1 VNEPDPY
8 ALLKECKRRK
18 DWWSAREEIERLIA
32 ASCGGVD
39 VAHLRQQAALC
50 TYKDPELRRSS
61 ALDQAVERLLGDRHV
76 TPEEVDDAETAGLV
90 GAVCK
95 RRWELDGREEHLR
108 DALRWYERGAVL
120 AAHGSPATWDGY
132 QDINAA
138 YVADVLAH
146 VRQDDSSVGL
156 RTRASELRRGVIDRL
171 GPSPDNWWATATLL
185 EARLG
190 LGGMADCAAMLDLV
204 RRFSQADH
212 RGTAEDALAAADGWE
227 RESTA
232 VQLARLAAVL
242 SPPVEPSD
250 LAGVIKAVIP
260 EAHDD
265 AVVGFG
271 HRFGVA
277 LSGGG
282 FRASLF
288 HLGVLAA
295 LAEHDLLRP
304 MEVLSCVSGGSIV
317 GTAYYS
323 AVATLLETKTDVDI
337 TRDDLVEAT
346 RRCIASVEH
355 TVTTRNLRM
364 EAFLS
369 PVALVRGVRHGRWSR
384 TRRGGMLYERH
395 LYQPLR
401 PDGAFESLSGLKIL
415 PKGTQAFR
423 PKVDN
428 WQRAAKVPTLLIN
441 ATSLGTGRPWRF
453 TASSLGEPVDDGT
466 DTDPID
472 RLEPIWLDRSGG
484 ARSAGRVSVGDAVA
498 ASAGVPGLFP
508 PVTLRDLYPDRT
520 VALVDGGV
528 FDNQGIS
535 GLLDHDCTEI
545 FVSDASGLMGETRKP
560 KSTLLRVLLRT
571 NAVALNAVRGTT
583 FGGAAATVSGG
594 RVRSAWTIHL
604 LSGLPVHRVHPS
616 DSSTTRGSV
625 PPVDEE
631 QPAVRDQIYRA
642 ISELRTDLDRFTAAE
657 AHALMARGYALTQE
671 ALAGNVTHWP
681 GSEHP
686 SRGPS
691 WRSRTS
697 STTQTGR
704 LISCENCA
712 LDESSSSS
720 GSREVV
726 DRCGWCDVSAR
737 AGRSRVRGGAV
748 SCSVLE

>member
-1 VNEPDPY
+1 MNEADPY
-8 ALLKECKRRK
+8 ALLRECKRRK

-32 ASCGGVD
+32 ASPSGVD
-39 VAHLRQQAALC
+39 VVYLRQQAALC

-61 ALDQAVERLLGDRHV
+61 ALDDALERLLGQRDV
-76 TPEEVDDAETAGLV
+76 TPGAVDDAETAGLV
-90 GAVCK
+90 GAICK

-120 AAHGSPATWDGY
+120 AAEEPSETWDGY

-138 YVADVLAH
+138 YVADILAH
-146 VRQDDSSVGL
+146 TRQDDSSVGL
-156 RTRASELRRGVIDRL
+156 RTRARELRHGVIDRL
-171 GPSPDNWWATATLL
+171 DPTTDSWWVTATLL

-190 LGGMADCAAMLDLV
+190 LGGVADCSAMLDLV
-204 RRFSQADH
+204 RRFSQ
-212 RGTAEDALAAADGWE
+212 TAHPDTAGDSLPTADGWE

-232 VQLARLAAVL
+232 VQLARLATVL
-242 SPPVEPSD
+242 SPPVDASD

-265 AVVGFG
+265 AAGGFG

-323 AVATLLETKTDVDI
+323 AVATLLETEADADI
-337 TRDDLVEAT
+337 TSDDLVEVM

-369 PVALVRGVRHGRWSR
+369 PVAFVRGVRHGRWSR

-395 LYQPLR
+395 MYQPLR
-401 PDGAFESLSGLKIL
+401 PDGTFESLSGLKIL
-415 PKGTQAFR
+415 PKGTRSFR

-428 WQRAAKVPTLLIN
+428 WQRAARVPTLLVN

-453 TASSLGEPVDDGT
+453 TASSLGEPIDDGT

-484 ARSAGRVSVGDAVA
+484 ASSAGNVSVGDAVA

-545 FVSDASGLMGETRKP
+545 FISDASGLMGETRRP
-560 KSTLLRVLLRT
+560 RSALLSVLLRT

-583 FGGAAATVSGG
+583 FGGVAATVSGG
-594 RVRSAWTIHL
+594 RVRSAWAIHL
-604 LSGLPVHRVHPS
+604 LSGLPVHRVQPS
-616 DSSTTRGSV
+616 DSNTPRGSV
-625 PPVDEE
+625 PPVDDE
-631 QPAVRDQIYRA
+631 QPTVRDQIYRA
-642 ISELRTDLDRFTAAE
+642 ISELRTDLDRFTVAE

-671 ALAGNVTHWP
+671 SLARQRHPLAGK
-681 GSEHP
+681 
-686 SRGPS
+686 
-691 WRSRTS
+691 RTPQPW
-697 STTQTGR
+697 TFLAIEDVIDDPARAPRLLRELRTGR
-704 LISCENCA
+704 KLFFKWFPRGRRSM
-712 LDESSSSS
+712 
-720 GSREVV
+720 RVV
-726 DRCGWCDVSAR
+726 
-737 AGRSRVRGGAV
+737 
-748 SCSVLE
+748 